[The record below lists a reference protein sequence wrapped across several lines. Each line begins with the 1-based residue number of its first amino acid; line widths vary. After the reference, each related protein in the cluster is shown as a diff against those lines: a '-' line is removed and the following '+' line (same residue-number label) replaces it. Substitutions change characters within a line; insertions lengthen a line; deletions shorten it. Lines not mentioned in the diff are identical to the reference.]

1 MATIEKRNLSRKEIV
16 LESKRGRDVEEIVDG
31 EKKMVTGKDIP
42 VISITMQE
50 LTCAEAMDADDFS
63 LAQSKT
69 GRPSIQRIFKTYGI
83 FSVVKIKDKHAPHGE
98 SVSPKSD
105 ELEYEKFL
113 NRISSAHADRLGMEY
128 RIFANEIAEEHDPKN
143 SPNDKP

>member
-1 MATIEKRNLSRKEIV
+1 MATIEKRNLSRKEVV
-16 LESKRGRDVEEIVDG
+16 LESKPGHEVEEVVDG
-31 EKKMVTGKDIP
+31 EKKMVPGKSVPLIT
-42 VISITMQE
+42 VTMQE

-83 FSVVKIKDKHAPHGE
+83 FSVVKIKDRHAPHGE

-113 NRISSAHADRLGMEY
+113 NRISSAHADRLGVEY
-128 RIFANEIAEEHDPKN
+128 RIFANEIAETHDPKD
-143 SPNDKP
+143 SRSDKP